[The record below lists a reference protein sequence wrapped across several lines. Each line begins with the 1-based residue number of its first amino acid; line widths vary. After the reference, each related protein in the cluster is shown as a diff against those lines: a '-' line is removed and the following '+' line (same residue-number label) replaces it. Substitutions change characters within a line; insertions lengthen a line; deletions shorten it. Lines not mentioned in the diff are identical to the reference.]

1 MTAHSAR
8 DVRAEEE
15 RALAMVLP
23 VVDRLR
29 QTIEAE
35 NQGLVSRARI
45 DYLAFSQRKSQG
57 LMELSRL
64 RPALDGL
71 RRNPRARAAIADLSG
86 KLDIN
91 YRLLGL
97 QLKAAKT
104 ISSLVAR
111 AIRDGQSDGTYS
123 PHPWKEYDL

>member
-1 MTAHSAR
+1 MSAQSAKNAH
-8 DVRAEEE
+8 VEEE

-35 NQGLVSRARI
+35 NRDLAQRARV

-71 RRNPRARAAIADLSG
+71 RQNARAKAAIADLST
-86 KLDIN
+86 KLDAN

-97 QLKAAKT
+97 QLRAAKT

>member
-1 MTAHSAR
+1 MTAQLKR
-8 DVRAEEE
+8 DARAEEE

-29 QTIEAE
+29 QAVEAE
-35 NQGLVSRARI
+35 NQDLTRRARV

-71 RRNPRARAAIADLSG
+71 RTNARAKAAIADLSA
-86 KLDIN
+86 KLDTN
-91 YRLLGL
+91 HRLLGL
-97 QLKAAKT
+97 QLKAAQT